1 MASLNQ
7 SPRKPNPDSNK
18 LEQLKVRVL
27 QILDPPLK
35 DDKASKLCSIFIATL
50 IIASITAVILESVPA
65 YHEKYGWLFNNFEF
79 YCIIVFTVEYVL
91 RVWSSGSRYA
101 KSQGGSW
108 RGRKEYIFSFFGL
121 VDLLATLPYYL
132 QVFFPGADLRAIR
145 VVRMLRIFKLSHY
158 NSALEDLYSAVRDER
173 QSFIAALYI
182 LAIAIVVTSS
192 LMYYAEHDAQ
202 PDKFSSIPAAMWW
215 AIISLTTVGYGD
227 VYPITPLGQ
236 IIGTLTAF
244 VGVCTVAMLTGIV
257 AAAFANQ
264 MERRKTLFESELRG
278 VLSDG
283 VITSDEKG
291 SLEKLQKQFNLSD
304 DVVEALTKAVKSE
317 IPKK

>member
-1 MASLNQ
+1 MNSKSDESQPDQ
-7 SPRKPNPDSNK
+7 SRM
-18 LEQLKVRVL
+18 EQVKIRVL
-27 QILDPPLK
+27 AILDPPTR
-35 DDKASKLCSIFIATL
+35 DDKASKICSIFIATL
-50 IIASITAVILESVPA
+50 IIASITAVILESVPSYNA
-65 YHEKYGWLFNNFEF
+65 KFGWLFNNFEF
-79 YCIIVFTVEYVL
+79 YCIIVFTLEYVL
-91 RVWSSGSRYA
+91 RVWSSGARYA

-108 RGRKEYIFSFFGL
+108 KGRREYIFSFFGL

-132 QVFFPGADLRAIR
+132 QMFFPGADLRAIR

-173 QSFIAALYI
+173 QSFVAALYI

-202 PDKFSSIPAAMWW
+202 PEKFSSIPAAMWW
-215 AIISLTTVGYGD
+215 AVISLTTVGYGD

-236 IIGTLTAF
+236 FIGTLTAF

-283 VITSDEKG
+283 IITSDEKG
-291 SLEKLQKQFNLSD
+291 SLERLQKDFNLSD
-304 DVVEALTKAVKSE
+304 DIVEALTKAVKSE
-317 IPKK
+317 IDTK